1 MEALAVLAILDSKV
15 RYRCGLIVVLCI
27 SIFISPSWFLLIGYI
42 NPFHNIAQIEQY
54 SLTSD
59 GFVHGCHMIG

>member
-1 MEALAVLAILDSKV
+1 MEVLAVLAVLDSKV

-27 SIFISPSWFLLIGYI
+27 SIFISPSWFLLNELYQSISY
-42 NPFHNIAQIEQY
+42 IAQIEQY